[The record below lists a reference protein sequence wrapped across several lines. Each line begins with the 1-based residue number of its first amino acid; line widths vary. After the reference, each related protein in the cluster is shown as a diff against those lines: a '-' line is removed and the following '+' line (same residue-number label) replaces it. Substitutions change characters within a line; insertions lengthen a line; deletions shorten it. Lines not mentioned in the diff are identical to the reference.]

1 MNHLKPSE
9 ILETTVESGIAKS
22 GSSFKKLFILGIMAG
37 AYIAFA
43 GAAANMASFNLLL
56 SSETFGLGKILSGTI
71 FTGGIIMVTLAGAEL
86 FTGNNLMTLAVLE
99 KKIAVSGLLRNW

>member
-43 GAAANMASFNLLL
+43 GAAANMRLFQSAAEFRDFRSRKNIVGYYIHRRDHNGH
-56 SSETFGLGKILSGTI
+56 SGRSRTVYGK
-71 FTGGIIMVTLAGAEL
+71 
-86 FTGNNLMTLAVLE
+86 
-99 KKIAVSGLLRNW
+99 

>member
-43 GAAANMASFNLLL
+43 GAAAWWEA
-56 SSETFGLGKILSGTI
+56 
-71 FTGGIIMVTLAGAEL
+71 
-86 FTGNNLMTLAVLE
+86 
-99 KKIAVSGLLRNW
+99 

>member
-9 ILETTVESGIAKS
+9 ILETTVENGIAKS

-56 SSETFGLGKILSGTI
+56 SSETFGLGKILSGTDI
-71 FTGGIIMVTLAGAEL
+71 HRRDHNGHSGRSR
-86 FTGNNLMTLAVLE
+86 AVYG
-99 KKIAVSGLLRNW
+99 K